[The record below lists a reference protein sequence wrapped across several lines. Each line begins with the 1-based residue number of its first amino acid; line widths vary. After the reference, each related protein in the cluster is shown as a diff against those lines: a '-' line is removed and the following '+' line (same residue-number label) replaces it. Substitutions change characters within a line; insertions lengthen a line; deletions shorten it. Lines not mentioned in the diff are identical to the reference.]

1 VRTVPPAE
9 ELPESRQLRRARL
22 ARRAFLAIVFL
33 VVAAGAAGVFGVR
46 SATRSASGD
55 GQTLTVVY
63 PAVARPGLAVPY
75 GFDLVRPGGFDGPVT
90 VAVSESYLRALD
102 QNATDPEPSSATA
115 DGQVVEWEFD
125 PPTGDRLRVRFDV
138 RIEPGVQWSRSG
150 WTAVL
155 EDDEPVV
162 RVHYRTWILP

>member
-1 VRTVPPAE
+1 MPGPP
-9 ELPESRQLRRARL
+9 RLRRARI
-22 ARRAFLAIVFL
+22 ARRAFLTLVFL
-33 VVAAGAAGVFGVR
+33 LVVAGAAGLFGVR
-46 SATRSASGD
+46 TATRSASGD

-63 PAVARPGLAVPY
+63 PSVARPGLAVSY
-75 GFDLVRPGGFDGPVT
+75 GFDLVRPGGFSGPVT

-102 QNATDPEPSSATA
+102 QNATDPQPSASTA
-115 DGQVVEWEFD
+115 DGEVVEWEFD
-125 PPTGDRLRVRFDV
+125 PPAGDRLSVRLDS

-162 RVHYRTWILP
+162 RVDYRTWILP

>member
-1 VRTVPPAE
+1 VQTIPAAE
-9 ELPESRQLRRARL
+9 ELPGQRQLRRARL
-22 ARRAFLAIVFL
+22 ARRAFLAVVFL
-33 VVAAGAAGVFGVR
+33 LVAAGAAGVFGVR

-55 GQTLTVVY
+55 GQTLTAVF
-63 PAVARPGLAVPY
+63 PSVARPGMAVPF
-75 GFDLVRPGGFDGPVT
+75 GFDLVRPDGFHGPVT

-115 DGQVVEWEFD
+115 DGEAVEWAFD
-125 PPTGDRLRVRFDV
+125 PPTGDRLRVRLDS

-150 WTAVL
+150 WIAVM

-162 RVHYRTWILP
+162 RVNYRTWILP